1 MSHCMWGPLALG
13 PAGSDPMSAAPT
25 SADPVPTTTP
35 STALLAAHKKVS
47 SLPVKKKSPLGPPR
61 LGAAAGRQVNG
72 QSSGSSGSSSLLLC
86 CAVLSPP
93 EFGDQWKRKKNSI
106 DFLAI
111 KIPVF
116 LPPSIV
122 PPGTDGC
129 LFLGRP
135 SSDHGERR
143 KLGIVVL
150 PAQQLRQ
157 SSARPA
163 AGSGGRRRR
172 PGHLMEGKGAL
183 SCSRTRFPLQDG

>member
-1 MSHCMWGPLALG
+1 MAANKSPPNPRRERAKAQNTTAQLQQSSAHHHTLNCT
-13 PAGSDPMSAAPT
+13 AGCT
-25 SADPVPTTTP
+25 
-35 STALLAAHKKVS
+35 HKKVS
-47 SLPVKKKSPLGPPR
+47 SLPVKKSPLGPR
-61 LGAAAGRQVNG
+61 LGGGSRRAGRKRNG
-72 QSSGSSGSSSLLLC
+72 QSSGSSGSSSLC
-86 CAVLSPP
+86 SAVLCSPP

-111 KIPVF
+111 KIPPF

-135 SSDHGERR
+135 SSDPGERR
-143 KLGIVVL
+143 QLGLVVL

-163 AGSGGRRRR
+163 AGSGGRRR
-172 PGHLMEGKGAL
+172 
-183 SCSRTRFPLQDG
+183 

>member
-1 MSHCMWGPLALG
+1 MNC
-13 PAGSDPMSAAPT
+13 T
-25 SADPVPTTTP
+25 ADGCT
-35 STALLAAHKKVS
+35 HKKVS
-47 SLPVKKKSPLGPPR
+47 SLPVKKSPLGPR
-61 LGAAAGRQVNG
+61 LGGGSRRAGRKRNG
-72 QSSGSSGSSSLLLC
+72 QSSGSSGSSSLC
-86 CAVLSPP
+86 SAVLCSPP

-135 SSDHGERR
+135 SSDPGERR
-143 KLGIVVL
+143 QLGVVVL